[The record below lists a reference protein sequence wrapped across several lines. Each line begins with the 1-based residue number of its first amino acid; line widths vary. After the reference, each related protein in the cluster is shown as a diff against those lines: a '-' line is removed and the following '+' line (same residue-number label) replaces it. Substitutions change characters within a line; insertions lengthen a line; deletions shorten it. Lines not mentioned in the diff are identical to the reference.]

1 MDPPVASPPVCRRL
15 LTTVGIPSGP
25 VSVQLV
31 ISVLQFGL
39 GQAQTPC
46 DVVQHTARH
55 ENAGCLGGFMVQ
67 VTTVVVEASVVKNK
81 KHLIGAIFKR
91 ACEINKAKYRKI
103 YIVFTCT
110 LVHEDDYISFIS

>member
-1 MDPPVASPPVCRRL
+1 MNPSVPRTAVCRSL
-15 LTTVGIPSGP
+15 LTTIGLHLWLHSGIPSGP

-46 DVVQHTARH
+46 DVVQYTARH
-55 ENAGCLGGFMVQ
+55 DNAGCLGGFMVQ

-81 KHLIGAIFKR
+81 KHLIGAILKK

-103 YIVFTCT
+103 SIAFYLYF
-110 LVHEDDYISFIS
+110 SS